1 MMARALVWLAAAIF
15 VVAGLTYLLSPAS
28 LTQATGISAD
38 AGGLT
43 DIRANYGGFQ
53 LGFGLF
59 LAWCA
64 RSRVS
69 TGLLLTALV
78 LGAVLLSRVVGLVT
92 DGSVTSF
99 HLSALGFEVTLTA
112 LALWFYARSPNAQD

>member
-1 MMARALVWLAAAIF
+1 MKRNVIDQAFVWVVAAIF
-15 VVAGLTYLLSPAS
+15 LVTGLTCVVWPAS
-28 LTQATGISAD
+28 LTQSAGISAD
-38 AGGLT
+38 TSGLT

-69 TGLLLTALV
+69 MALLLMTLV
-78 LGAVLLSRVVGLVT
+78 MGAVLLSRVTGLFT
-92 DGSVTSF
+92 DGSGRRCAK
-99 HLSALGFEVTLTA
+99 LS
-112 LALWFYARSPNAQD
+112 

>member
-1 MMARALVWLAAAIF
+1 MDRAFVWVAAAIF
-15 VVAGLTYLLSPAS
+15 MVAGLAYVVSPTS
-28 LTQATGISAD
+28 LTQSAGISAD
-38 AGGLT
+38 ASGLT

-69 TGLLLTALV
+69 IALLLTTLV
-78 LGAVLLSRVVGLVT
+78 MGAVLMSRITGLFT

-99 HLSALGFEVTLTA
+99 HLSALGFEATITA
-112 LALWFYARSPNAQD
+112 LALWFYSRSPNA

>member
-1 MMARALVWLAAAIF
+1 MARAFIWLVAAIF
-15 VVAGLTYLLSPAS
+15 VVAGLTYVVSPAS

-53 LGFGLF
+53 LGIGLF

-78 LGAVLLSRVVGLVT
+78 LGAVLLSRVTGLVT
-92 DGSVTSF
+92 DGSVTAF
-99 HLSALGFEVTLTA
+99 HLSALGFEATLMA
-112 LALWFYARSPNAQD
+112 LALWFYTRSPNA

>member
-1 MMARALVWLAAAIF
+1 MARAFVWIVAAIF
-15 VVAGLTYLLSPAS
+15 MVAGLTFVVSPAPM
-28 LTQATGISAD
+28 TQATGISAD

-43 DIRANYGGFQ
+43 DIRATYGGFQ

-69 TGLLLTALV
+69 AGLFLTASV
-78 LGAVLLSRVVGLVT
+78 LGAVLLSRVTGLLI
-92 DGSVTSF
+92 DGSVTAF
-99 HLSALGFEVTLTA
+99 HLIALGFETTLTA
-112 LALWFYARSPNAQD
+112 LAVWFYTRSPNA